1 MSVKDMAPILCE
13 GSAMGNPRLFIE
25 ADLAEGALVP
35 GVAGQGH
42 FLGSVMRRASGDP
55 VVLLNGRDGAFA
67 ATIAEMKRD
76 AVRFAVGARLSPFSP
91 APPIRLVLAALK
103 REAMEWSVEKATELG
118 VAEIRPVLT
127 QRAVADRVNLDR
139 LRLIAREAAEQSE
152 RLDLPA
158 LHEAVP
164 LPRLLEAWD
173 GAPLFAAT
181 ERAEAPH
188 LSRAATPPPAALLIG
203 PEGGFTRAELDDL
216 ARRAFVSRVTLGARI
231 LRAETAAVA
240 GLSLLAA
247 AAHPA

>member
-1 MSVKDMAPILCE
+1 MSVKDMPRILCE
-13 GSAMGNPRLFIE
+13 GSAMGNPRLFVE

-67 ATIAEMKRD
+67 ATIAELKRD
-76 AVRFAVGARLSPFSP
+76 SVRFAVGARLAPFSP
-91 APPIRLVLAALK
+91 APALRLVLAALK

-118 VAEIRPVLT
+118 VAEIRPVFP
-127 QRAVADRVNLDR
+127 QRAVVDRVNLER

-152 RLDLPA
+152 RLDLPL

-164 LPRLLEAWD
+164 LPRLLDAWD
-173 GAPLFAAT
+173 GVRLFAAT
-181 ERAEAPH
+181 ERESAPH
-188 LSRAATPPPAALLIG
+188 LAHAATPPPAALLIG

-216 ARRAFVSRVTLGARI
+216 ARRAFVQRVTLGPRI
-231 LRAETAAVA
+231 LRAETATFA
-240 GLSLLAA
+240 GLTLLAA
-247 AAHPA
+247 AALPA